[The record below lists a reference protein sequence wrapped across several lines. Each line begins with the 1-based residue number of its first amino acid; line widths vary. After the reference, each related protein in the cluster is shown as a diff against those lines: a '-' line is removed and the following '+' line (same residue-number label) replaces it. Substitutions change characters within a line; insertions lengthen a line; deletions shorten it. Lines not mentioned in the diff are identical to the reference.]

1 MTDALTTHNF
11 FFTYVGEIGADA
23 TIAWANFVL
32 FSWVLIFALVTQTL
46 FDSLGAGWTFA
57 LFAVFNLVATTFM
70 WLVLKDI
77 SGLSM
82 SEKKAIFSAKGA
94 SIQHGSAMSIGYSNE
109 VHGG

>member
-1 MTDALTTHNF
+1 M
-11 FFTYVGEIGADA
+11 GEIGADA

-46 FDSLGAGWTFA
+46 FDSLGAGWTFS
-57 LFAVFNLVATTFM
+57 LFAVFNLVATAFM
-70 WLVLKDI
+70 FFVLKDI
-77 SGLSM
+77 SGLSA

-94 SIQHGSAMSIGYSNE
+94 RILHASATDIGYPDE